1 MNMSR
6 DAIMEEFWIFQEWKD
21 DMFLHR
27 QALDK
32 ILNMAE

>member
-6 DAIMEEFWIFQEWKD
+6 DAIMEFLIFQEWKD

-32 ILNMAE
+32 VLNMAE